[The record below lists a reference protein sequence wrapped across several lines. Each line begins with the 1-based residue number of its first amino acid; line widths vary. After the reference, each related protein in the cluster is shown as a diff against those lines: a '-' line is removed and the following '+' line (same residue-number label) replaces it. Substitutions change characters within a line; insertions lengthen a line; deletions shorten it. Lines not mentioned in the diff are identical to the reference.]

1 MRKWGKF
8 PLTCAQVGE
17 IPMIYAQVGKLPPE
31 YVHLVQLRTVLLCLV
46 VLHACC
52 GHGSMC
58 PRLVTIGIASPWQAS
73 VGCYHRPRVYDY
85 GIVTA
90 GVPFDV
96 PMFIADSSGQPVVG
110 ARVRLDANGLPD
122 QVPFAISSLQYTVDE
137 VHWSFGL
144 PGSPFMT
151 ATLPPTGLCLD
162 RKGATC
168 FWRETLPLHVFSYT

>member
-1 MRKWGKF
+1 MRKWGNS
-8 PLTCAQVGE
+8 PLSTC
-17 IPMIYAQVGKLPPE
+17 ILSN
-31 YVHLVQLRTVLLCLV
+31 YVRCRV
-46 VLHACC
+46 VWCCFHACC
-52 GHGSMC
+52 GHGCMC

-110 ARVRLDANGLPD
+110 ARVRLDASGLPD

-151 ATLPPTGLCLD
+151 ATLPPTGQCLD
-162 RKGATC
+162 RKGAAC
-168 FWRETLPLHVFSYT
+168 FWRDILPLHAYFFHGFPFMRGCAVCTPQ